1 MNEITVAMLL
11 DDMKGEHQAIIQYL
25 RHAYALG
32 EIAEAAEIEGIARE
46 EMRHFHWL
54 ADAIVE
60 LGGDPTM
67 ERLPVD
73 ESLAP
78 AETQMLK
85 DVDLEQQ
92 AIDQYR
98 DHIERIDDPKI
109 RRLLSRILHDEL
121 VHKSQFAGL
130 AEELK
135 SESESVEESAD
146 EGKATSEGLP
156 PRLKEILDQGVRHEY
171 SVVLQYL
178 YHAFLTPDKEPA
190 EEIEDIAIN
199 EMQHL
204 GWLAEEMFEKGGD
217 PNFEHRKLLLTDDI
231 AANLQADIDVEHEVT
246 EDYSEQ
252 LSEITEEDLKALV
265 ERIRDH
271 EIHHAAVF
279 QYLLEEAQE
288 EAAPA
293 TEASPEEKQELA
305 SPKAPPVIGS
315 LIDRD

>member
-1 MNEITVAMLL
+1 MNDTVIAMLL

-32 EIAEAAEIEGIARE
+32 ETAEAAEIEGIARE

-54 ADAIVE
+54 ADAVVE

-67 ERLPVD
+67 ERLPID

-78 AETQMLK
+78 PKTQMLK

-121 VHKSQFAGL
+121 VHKGQFADFS
-130 AEELK
+130 EELA
-135 SESESVEESAD
+135 SESEAAETHGEAGEQPSA
-146 EGKATSEGLP
+146 EIAS
-156 PRLKEILDQGVRHEY
+156 RLKEILNQGVRHEY

-217 PNFEHRKLLLTDDI
+217 PRFEHGDLVLTDDI
-231 AANLQADIDVEHEVT
+231 VTNLQADIDVEREVT

-252 LSEITEEDLKALV
+252 LSELSEEDLQELV

-279 QYLLEEAQE
+279 QYLLEEAKEGATPPAKEPADKE
-288 EAAPA
+288 EEP
-293 TEASPEEKQELA
+293 KG
-305 SPKAPPVIGS
+305 PKAPPAIGS
-315 LIDRD
+315 LIDRH

>member
-1 MNEITVAMLL
+1 MSETIIALL
-11 DDMKGEHQAIIQYL
+11 RENMKGEHQAIVQYL

-32 EIAEAAEIEGIARE
+32 ETPEAAEIEGIARE

-73 ESLAP
+73 ESMAP
-78 AETQMLK
+78 ASTQMLK
-85 DVDLEQQ
+85 DVGLEQQ

-121 VHKSQFAGL
+121 VHKGQFEAFAEDLKGEPQ
-130 AEELK
+130 AEEG
-135 SESESVEESAD
+135 EEEKVSQGPSA
-146 EGKATSEGLP
+146 
-156 PRLKEILDQGVRHEY
+156 RLAQILNQGVRHEY

-178 YHAFLTPDKEPA
+178 YHSFLTPDKEPS
-190 EEIEDIAIN
+190 EEIQDIAIN

-204 GWLAEEMFEKGGD
+204 GWLAEEIFEKGGD
-217 PNFEHRKLLLTDDI
+217 PEFEHGELVLTDDLVT
-231 AANLQADIDVEHEVT
+231 NLEADIAVEREVT
-246 EDYSEQ
+246 EDYTEQ
-252 LSEITEEDLKALV
+252 IPELAEEDLVALV

-271 EIHHAAVF
+271 EIDHTTVF
-279 QYLLEEAQE
+279 QYLLDEEE
-288 EAAPA
+288 EQGASQK
-293 TEASPEEKQELA
+293 EAEAKDEDE
-305 SPKAPPVIGS
+305 PKGPQKPPSIGS

>member
-1 MNEITVAMLL
+1 MSETTIALL
-11 DDMKGEHQAIIQYL
+11 REDMKGEHQAIIQYL

-32 EIAEAAEIEGIARE
+32 ETPEAAEIEGIARE

-67 ERLPVD
+67 ERPPVD
-73 ESLAP
+73 ETRDAP
-78 AETQMLK
+78 SVQMLK

-121 VHKSQFAGL
+121 VHKGEFAEFAEALEEQLAAEEGEGEATDAAPSARL
-130 AEELK
+130 AE
-135 SESESVEESAD
+135 
-146 EGKATSEGLP
+146 
-156 PRLKEILDQGVRHEY
+156 ILNQGVQHEY

-178 YHAFLTPDKEPA
+178 FHAFMTPDKEPA

-204 GWLAEEMFEKGGD
+204 GWLAEELFEKGAD
-217 PNFEHRKLLLTDDI
+217 AKFEHGKLVLTDDLI
-231 AANLQADIDVEHEVT
+231 KNLKADIAIEREVT

-252 LSEITEEDLKALV
+252 IPEFTEEDIVALV

-271 EIHHAAVF
+271 EIDHTAVF
-279 QYLLEEAQE
+279 QYLLDEAKEQ
-288 EAAPA
+288 
-293 TEASPEEKQELA
+293 ASIETAEP
-305 SPKAPPVIGS
+305 PKDADEPKGPPKPPSVGS
-315 LIDRD
+315 LVNRG